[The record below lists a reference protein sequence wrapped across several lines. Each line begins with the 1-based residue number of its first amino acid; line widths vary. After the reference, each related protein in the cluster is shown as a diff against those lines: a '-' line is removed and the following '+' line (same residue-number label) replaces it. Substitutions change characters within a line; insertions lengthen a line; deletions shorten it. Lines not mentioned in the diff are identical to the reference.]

1 MLSKIKKSVAVGL
14 SAVLAVSLSC
24 GVCAAKENDP
34 DTGCS
39 RVLVDDWHDP
49 CLVANIKCA
58 RTCFDATLSREGKT
72 PAFCGEQQI
81 DAIPS
86 KFLGCNEEFQ
96 KCMSKP
102 LTFWKKLRFNSPFY
116 FGMAATAGFAVF
128 QLLVVWL

>member
-49 CLVANIKCA
+49 CLVANRECA

-86 KFLGCNEEFQ
+86 QFLGCNEEFQ

-102 LTFWKKLRFNSPFY
+102 LTFWEKLRLNSPSNSE
-116 FGMAATAGFAVF
+116 MPPIAGFAAILF
-128 QLLVVWL
+128 LVAWL